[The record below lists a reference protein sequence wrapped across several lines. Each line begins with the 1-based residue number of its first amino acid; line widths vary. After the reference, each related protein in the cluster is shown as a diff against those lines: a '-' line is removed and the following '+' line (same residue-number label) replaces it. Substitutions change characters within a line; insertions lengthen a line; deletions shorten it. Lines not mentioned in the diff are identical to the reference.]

1 MGSAGKIHDGTD
13 VLVRW
18 YYWPACPAKFQAA
31 VLAWI
36 KATGIYTATLD
47 PAPMVMVH
55 PEHRQIKQD
64 ACEAHRQHFDSTF
77 DCEIV
82 VPFGDRSIV
91 VWFNQ
96 MPAPLAEV

>member
-1 MGSAGKIHDGTD
+1 MCSDEKLHEGTD

-18 YYWPACPAKFQAA
+18 YHWPECPKEYQRV
-31 VLAWI
+31 VLAWL
-36 KATGIYTATLD
+36 AETFYTAALS
-47 PAPMVMVH
+47 PSPMVMVH
-55 PEHRQIKQD
+55 PEHRQVKQD
-64 ACEAHRQHFDSTF
+64 ACVAWRQHFDNIY

-96 MPAPLAEV
+96 MPAPLVEV